1 MYCPHCG
8 TPATQSLSF
17 CNRCGA
23 SLREKGEIK
32 ITGAISALLTAITL
46 VALGGLGIML
56 GGALVLRNGASLGQ
70 ELIGFFMLFTFLI
83 IAMTEFMLVRN
94 VSKLIGS
101 LENQPKFT
109 PVQQPPLELRPPS
122 VSSMGEPVGSVT
134 ENTTR
139 TLGYARR
146 EL

>member
-8 TPATQSLSF
+8 TPTTKSLSF

-23 SLREKGEIK
+23 SLKERGETK

-56 GGALVLRNGASLGQ
+56 GGILILFKEAGLG
-70 ELIGFFMLFTFLI
+70 EEFVAFFMLFTFLI
-83 IAMTEFMLVRN
+83 TAMTEFMLIRN

-101 LENQPKFT
+101 GGTQPKFT
-109 PVQQPPLELRPPS
+109 PVHQPPLELRPPS
-122 VSSMGEPVGSVT
+122 VSSLGEPAGSVV

-139 TLGYARR
+139 TLEYTRR
-146 EL
+146 ER